1 MKMQA
6 LALAFLAAT
15 AIGGVAWVFL
25 YPMLS
30 GQRKAE
36 SRRASVASPEPVARN
51 VDKNQR
57 SRREQVE
64 GSLKELDARRQK
76 DKKVSLSIRLTQAG
90 LDWSAQKFVVIS
102 AILGL
107 VTFAAVFVPTLRPDD
122 TSGTA
127 PVMVDPAS
135 AGSAVDLSLG
145 KSLVIDM
152 RRDITSVRAS
162 DPTIA
167 NASVRSKQQ
176 IYITAATEGRTNV
189 VVTDAAGKAIATY
202 DVFVIREGG
211 FRGLL
216 GALGLAFA
224 AGFGLPRWTLGYLK
238 KRREKAFLK
247 ALPDAVDV
255 IVRGIKAG
263 LPLFE
268 SIKVVAADAPE
279 PLKGEF
285 LAIIETQAI
294 GMPLG
299 DACTRLFERMPVPEA
314 NFFGIVIAIQQKSGG
329 NLSEALG
336 NLSKVLRD
344 RKKMAEKIQAMSME
358 AKASAGIIGSLP
370 PIVMLLVYLSTPDY
384 ISLLWTHPTGQLML
398 VACVVWMSVGIFV
411 MKRMI
416 NFDF

>member
-1 MKMQA
+1 MKIQA

-15 AIGGVAWVFL
+15 ALGGMAWVFI

-30 GQRKAE
+30 GERKVE
-36 SRRASVASPEPVARN
+36 HRRASVAKTEPAARQI
-51 VDKNQR
+51 DRSQR

-64 GSLKELDARRQK
+64 GSLKEIEARRLK
-76 DKKVSLSIRLTQAG
+76 EKKVPLGTRITQAG
-90 LDWSAQKFVVIS
+90 LAWSSQKFMIVSGV
-102 AILGL
+102 L
-107 VTFAAVFVPTLRPDD
+107 AAVCF
-122 TSGTA
+122 
-127 PVMVDPAS
+127 
-135 AGSAVDLSLG
+135 
-145 KSLVIDM
+145 
-152 RRDITSVRAS
+152 
-162 DPTIA
+162 
-167 NASVRSKQQ
+167 
-176 IYITAATEGRTNV
+176 
-189 VVTDAAGKAIATY
+189 AIAM
-202 DVFVIREGG
+202 
-211 FRGLL
+211 LL
-216 GALGLAFA
+216 GGGVLAGIGLAFA
-224 AGFGLPRWTLGYLK
+224 GGFGLPRWGLSFLK
-238 KRREKAFLK
+238 KRREKKFLR

-263 LPLFE
+263 LPLFD

-279 PLKGEF
+279 PLKSEF

-299 DACTRLFERMPVPEA
+299 EACTRLFERMPLPEA

-358 AKASAGIIGSLP
+358 AKASAAIIGSLP

-398 VACVVWMSVGIFV
+398 CGCVVWMSIGIFV
-411 MKRMI
+411 MKKMI

>member
-1 MKMQA
+1 MSIQI
-6 LALAFLAAT
+6 LALAFLAFT
-15 AIGGVAWVFL
+15 AIGGLAWVFV

-30 GQRKAE
+30 GEKKAE
-36 SRRASVASPEPVARN
+36 SRRASIARPEPATARQA
-51 VDKNQR
+51 DKSQR

-64 GSLKELDARRQK
+64 GSLKDLEARRLK
-76 DKKVSLSIRLTQAG
+76 EKSVPLSTRIGQAG
-90 LDWSAQKFVVIS
+90 LSWSTQKFWIASGVV
-102 AILGL
+102 
-107 VTFAAVFVPTLRPDD
+107 AV
-122 TSGTA
+122 
-127 PVMVDPAS
+127 
-135 AGSAVDLSLG
+135 
-145 KSLVIDM
+145 
-152 RRDITSVRAS
+152 
-162 DPTIA
+162 
-167 NASVRSKQQ
+167 
-176 IYITAATEGRTNV
+176 
-189 VVTDAAGKAIATY
+189 AAGAAA
-202 DVFVIREGG
+202 FWMGG
-211 FRGLL
+211 GLL
-216 GALGLAFA
+216 GGVGMAFA

-238 KRREKAFLK
+238 KKREKAFLR

-279 PLKGEF
+279 PLKTEF
-285 LAIIETQAI
+285 LAIIETQTI

-299 DACTRLFERMPVPEA
+299 EACSRLYERMPVPEA

-370 PIVMLLVYLSTPDY
+370 PVVMFLVWLTTPEY
-384 ISLLWTHPTGQLML
+384 ISLLWSHPTGQFML
-398 VACVVWMSVGIFV
+398 VACVCWMAIGVMV
-411 MKRMI
+411 MKKMI

>member
-6 LALAFLAAT
+6 LALAFLAT
-15 AIGGVAWVFL
+15 IGIGGLAWVFL
-25 YPMLS
+25 YPLLS
-30 GQRKAE
+30 GERKAE
-36 SRRASVASPEPVARN
+36 HRRASVAKPEPTARN
-51 VDKNQR
+51 ADKNQR

-64 GSLKELDARRQK
+64 GTLKDLEARRQK
-76 DKKVSLSIRLTQAG
+76 EKRLPLSTRLTQAG
-90 LDWSAQKFVVIS
+90 LDWSTQKFMVIS
-102 AILGL
+102 GVL
-107 VTFAAVFVPTLRPDD
+107 AAVFF
-122 TSGTA
+122 
-127 PVMVDPAS
+127 
-135 AGSAVDLSLG
+135 AGAMLVGGGMLAAV
-145 KSLVIDM
+145 
-152 RRDITSVRAS
+152 
-162 DPTIA
+162 
-167 NASVRSKQQ
+167 
-176 IYITAATEGRTNV
+176 
-189 VVTDAAGKAIATY
+189 
-202 DVFVIREGG
+202 
-211 FRGLL
+211 
-216 GALGLAFA
+216 GLAFG
-224 AGFGLPRWTLGYLK
+224 AGFGLPRWGLGYLK
-238 KRREKAFLK
+238 KRREKKFLK

-268 SIKVVAADAPE
+268 SIKVVAVDAPE

-299 DACTRLFERMPVPEA
+299 EACARLFERMPLPEA

-370 PIVMLLVYLSTPDY
+370 PIVMLLVYLSTPQY
-384 ISLLWTHPTGQLML
+384 ISLLWTNPTGQLML
-398 VACVVWMSVGIFV
+398 CGCVVWMSIGIFV